1 MYHKTLII
9 SSEPPNWLEW
19 PLVLPNVQVW
29 TRHGDTF
36 QFGDHLPI
44 HNQTELVT
52 DIAINKSML
61 NPKFHWI
68 IAMMFDSCP
77 LRQQQYRIRRLHRF
91 VPLCISTGLWPSVHN
106 YYALAALQ
114 RYGKRQGPVCLVI
127 DNQVWWVMLI
137 LWVQEVSTDKSRQS
151 WSAFT
156 PQDIKGG
163 ISLGHRSAFANRRLE
178 SLPRSKEI
186 LPIHLSGSVNPRTAW
201 TGVCIWN
208 LAISSSLCPAPVAI
222 ETLVSKLTIRTLTV
236 ERKTVRT
243 STCHLTITIH
253 EFVKLWGKRQCQ
265 WSNQVGCKVA
275 WLLETWFS
283 LPHGGFT

>member
-1 MYHKTLII
+1 MYHKTSII

-137 LWVQEVSTDKSRQS
+137 LWVQEVSTDKSRQW

-156 PQDIKGG
+156 GG
-163 ISLGHRSAFANRRLE
+163 ISFEQEAYFSKLWLSPWKLWLSSWKLRLRLSKLLL
-178 SLPRSKEI
+178 SLLSRISK
-186 LPIHLSGSVNPRTAW
+186 LLSLSSIKSYFSTTRW
-201 TGVCIWN
+201 IWRY
-208 LAISSSLCPAPVAI
+208 LAISSAASGGGPYAI
-222 ETLVSKLTIRTLTV
+222 RLASR
-236 ERKTVRT
+236 
-243 STCHLTITIH
+243 
-253 EFVKLWGKRQCQ
+253 
-265 WSNQVGCKVA
+265 
-275 WLLETWFS
+275 
-283 LPHGGFT
+283 